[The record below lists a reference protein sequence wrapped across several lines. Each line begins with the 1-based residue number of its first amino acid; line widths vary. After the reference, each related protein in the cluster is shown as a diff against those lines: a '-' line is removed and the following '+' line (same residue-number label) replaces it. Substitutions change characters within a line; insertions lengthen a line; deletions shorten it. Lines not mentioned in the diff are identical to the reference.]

1 MTERRWVIGR
11 LDKLS
16 SRLRMGRI
24 GRNTLFSS
32 AGLGLRAV
40 IQAGY
45 LILLSRWMGPEG
57 YGFFAGS
64 VATVI
69 LLGPLCGWGVSYL
82 LSDRVG
88 RDRSMLAPL
97 WATALVQI
105 MLTGLLLVGLVLLV
119 SAWLLGQRV
128 STGSMLLL
136 ALAELMALPVANM
149 AISASLA
156 VDRGVSAACAMCLV
170 PVGRLL
176 AVAAFMLLGWHG
188 TPDSVAAMHFGGS
201 VAGALVALWLVAQL
215 GGSPAWRQRLP
226 SREATREGTRYAIG
240 ALVGTSYQEIDKVL
254 MLQLLGATAV
264 GTYTA
269 AFRVVSVFVLP
280 ITALMGVA
288 LPRLY
293 AARGSVEASR
303 IHRAVALAAIGYA
316 VVATFV
322 AAVVSPLLPY
332 VFGADFAASRKYMLM
347 LSLWIIPFALHQ
359 YAATG
364 LTTCDR
370 QRARVAIES
379 AGLLLVVALNL
390 WLLRA
395 FGRGGAVAALLVTE
409 TFMAAACWIMLSRLK
424 R

>member
-1 MTERRWVIGR
+1 MTGPGMAIGV
-11 LDKLS
+11 LDKFW
-16 SRLRMGRI
+16 SRLRIGRI

-32 AGLGLRAV
+32 AGLGLRAL

-64 VATVI
+64 VAAVI
-69 LLGPLCGWGVSYL
+69 LLGPLCGWGVAYL

-88 RDRSMLAPL
+88 RDGSMLAPL
-97 WATALVQI
+97 WATALVQV

-119 SAWLLGQRV
+119 SAWWLGQRV
-128 STGSMLLL
+128 SASAMLLL
-136 ALAELMALPVANM
+136 ALAELVALPVANM
-149 AISASLA
+149 ATSASLA
-156 VDRGVSAACAMCLV
+156 VDRGVAAACAMCLV
-170 PVGRLL
+170 PAGRLI
-176 AVAAFMLLGWHG
+176 VAATFILLGWQG
-188 TPDSVAAMHFGGS
+188 APDGVAAMHFGGS
-201 VAGALVALWLVAQL
+201 VAGALVALWLVARL

-226 SREATREGTRYAIG
+226 LRQATAEGTRYAVG

-280 ITALMGVA
+280 VAALMGVA

-293 AARGSVEASR
+293 AARGSAEASR

-316 VVATFV
+316 VVATLV
-322 AAVVSPLLPY
+322 AAMVSPLLPY
-332 VFGADFAASRKYMLM
+332 VFGADFAASSKYMLM

-364 LTTCDR
+364 LTTCGR
-370 QRARVAIES
+370 QGARVAIES

-409 TFMAAACWIMLSRLK
+409 AFMAAGCWIVLSRLK